1 MKKEALLKHWLDEEK
16 VAHIHGWD
24 FSHIND
30 RYDEESD
37 LPWDYYQIIKQY
49 LKADMKVLDIDT
61 GGGEFLLSLKHP
73 YENLSATEAYLPNV
87 KLCKE
92 QLIPL
97 GINFKEGNGN
107 QLPFDDNCFD
117 MVINRHGDLN
127 AKEISRVLKP
137 GGLCISEQVGADNDR
152 ELIEL
157 LLSKPLDDV
166 FTKQYLDK
174 TEQEFSN
181 AGFTVIEGQEAYR
194 PICFY
199 DVGALVWYA
208 RIIEWEFPNFS
219 VNNNL
224 EQLFKAQEV
233 LERDGVVQGTI
244 HRYMIVVQK

>member
-1 MKKEALLKHWLDEEK
+1 MTKEALLKQWVDEEK

-49 LKADMKVLDIDT
+49 LKADMKVLDID
-61 GGGEFLLSLKHP
+61 GGEFLLSLNHP

-117 MVINRHGDLN
+117 MVIRMQ
-127 AKEISRVLKP
+127 KR
-137 GGLCISEQVGADNDR
+137 
-152 ELIEL
+152 
-157 LLSKPLDDV
+157 
-166 FTKQYLDK
+166 F
-174 TEQEFSN
+174 QES
-181 AGFTVIEGQEAYR
+181 
-194 PICFY
+194 
-199 DVGALVWYA
+199 
-208 RIIEWEFPNFS
+208 
-219 VNNNL
+219 
-224 EQLFKAQEV
+224 
-233 LERDGVVQGTI
+233 
-244 HRYMIVVQK
+244 